1 MHLDARKVVLSLVM
15 FSNIGGAAT
24 GIGDP
29 PNVLIIN
36 SPYFKNVRDISYRAY
51 YYLFLLML
59 LTLFV
64 TSLIIHIA

>member
-36 SPYFKNVRDISYRAY
+36 SPYFKNVREKQK
-51 YYLFLLML
+51 
-59 LTLFV
+59 FV
-64 TSLIIHIA
+64 NNVLVVSIVNLI